1 MWQGHYSIIQEYKR
15 GTGNETAGGKVNLGK
30 VRNMSKGRKC
40 MSANDLL
47 SSAAYK
53 GGAVGGTQG
62 QVRTV
67 FKDHTVLGSMD
78 FHLKV
83 ILI

>member
-1 MWQGHYSIIQEYKR
+1 
-15 GTGNETAGGKVNLGK
+15 
-30 VRNMSKGRKC
+30 MSKGRKC
-40 MSANDLL
+40 INANDLL

-67 FKDHTVLGSMD
+67 FKARTVLGSMD
-78 FHLKV
+78 FSLKV
-83 ILI
+83 ILILDY